1 MEITSELVKSQD
13 KDYYKMNTYKLVLG
27 CAVLLCYMQQYGW
40 AAPSQVKE
48 VRRSINQARLGK
60 LENASL
66 ISEHL
71 KATDQE
77 GMLEEVINH
86 SDERENIEHFMNK
99 AGLDVSKIKFHLQKR
114 QSADETAT
122 EASIAVAQGVDE
134 VQSQLDAAV
143 DQAVRDTAY
152 AIFFALGRDLD
163 RIKMTLLLE

>member
-1 MEITSELVKSQD
+1 MKITSELVKSQD
-13 KDYYKMNTYKLVLG
+13 KDYYKMNTCQLVLG
-27 CAVLLCYMQQYGW
+27 CAVILCYMQQYSW

-86 SDERENIEHFMNK
+86 SDERENI
-99 AGLDVSKIKFHLQKR
+99 V
-114 QSADETAT
+114 
-122 EASIAVAQGVDE
+122 
-134 VQSQLDAAV
+134 
-143 DQAVRDTAY
+143 
-152 AIFFALGRDLD
+152 
-163 RIKMTLLLE
+163 